1 MKRSMF
7 SHVQKIMSSPTKVA
21 SISIQKKRKKK
32 WRSILVYV
40 VYLVQ
45 DLQDFRYLNQ
55 NLVQIWYISSIFE
68 PVFDFVTGQIH
79 MFFMV
84 NSPWAGVTK
93 HPAAGSCHTKIA
105 GIYGCSKVINQ
116 KNVLRNIQDHR
127 ILWMY
132 HLPQISLS
140 NSSNRKFHHGR
151 SLQWQWSYWLLFS
164 NQNLLVTVDPIW

>member
-1 MKRSMF
+1 MF
-7 SHVQKIMSSPTKVA
+7 RKWWVHQSCIYFHS
-21 SISIQKKRKKK
+21 KKRKMC
-32 WRSILVYV
+32 RSIV
-40 VYLVQ
+40 VYLVY
-45 DLQDFRYLNQ
+45 LVQDFRYLNQ